1 MYLYINEEIK
11 MNKLKFLYTIF
22 LFILLIVGFFSLAG
36 IPIVDIREP
45 ELFNK
50 MGKAR
55 TLSSSHIASCKDP
68 VVYSDA
74 NQSL

>member
-1 MYLYINEEIK
+1 
-11 MNKLKFLYTIF
+11 MNKLKILYTIF

-36 IPIVDIREP
+36 IPIVDISEP
-45 ELFNK
+45 QLFNN
-50 MGKAR
+50 MDKAR
-55 TLSSSHIASCKDP
+55 TLSPSHIASGKDP